1 MRPRELHNRY
11 AARAHSDNL
20 TQAGAEGLA
29 NAIRAYW
36 FRKGKFPN
44 VSVVPDKPKGLG
56 SSEWN
61 GSVFVIKSDMID
73 GFPREPSK

>member
-1 MRPRELHNRY
+1 MRTRELHNRY

-29 NAIRAYW
+29 NTIRAYW

-44 VSVVPDKPKGLG
+44 VSVVPDRPKNLA
-56 SSEWN
+56 SSEWT
-61 GSVFVIKSDMID
+61 GSVFVIKSDMIN
-73 GFPREPSK
+73 GLPR